1 MPQFK
6 RRPIPLTLAVLFS
19 TTGVASAQNTL
30 TTEKT
35 LPEVKVQ
42 SAPEGE
48 GFRTDT
54 TRGATRTDTPLR
66 DVPQFINTIPQ
77 SVIRSQGATTLQDAL
92 RNVPGITYA
101 APEGGTQANQI
112 FYMRGFQSGG
122 NLFLD
127 GVRDI
132 GEYNR
137 DVFAIEA
144 VEVLKGPGGL
154 TFGRGSTAG
163 VINQV
168 SKIADLYPRKE
179 LDLTLGSFDTKRG
192 AVDLNLPLSQTAS
205 FRLVGMAEDS
215 GSYRYPQGVEK
226 AGLAP
231 SLRFGIGTGT
241 EVTLAYSFLKTQDV
255 TDYGQPAL
263 IAGGRF
269 FGLPPVSARA
279 YYGFANHDYT
289 DHDTHIATLA
299 VDHRLDRNIS
309 LRNTLRWAN
318 YKRDLEAT
326 IPSLR
331 ATDANGNPTTA
342 AMPPALLVVT
352 RNHDGNRSRTNDD
365 GVVINQTELIW
376 KLAAAGMRHTLLT
389 GLELAR
395 ERLDRWNYFLDV
407 DPATPGIQAPSVPTP
422 LLSPDPYT
430 LLSYTKTPN
439 TRAATKADSV
449 SVYLQDQLEL
459 TQKWKAVLGLRW
471 EYYDAEAATR
481 DYATGV
487 PTATGGPFARVD
499 RMLSTRAGLIWQ
511 PSGAHSYYVAYSTS
525 YNPSGELGV
534 YGGNASN
541 LNART
546 ELLEPEKNRAYEVGA
561 EWNVLHDT
569 RLRAAL
575 FRNEKTNARVDVDP
589 GATNVTALAGKQRV
603 DGLELELAG
612 RLRPDWDIFG
622 AYAYMNGKVVTD
634 PNGFQGNE
642 LIIPEHSGSI
652 WTVFRLGGGWE
663 AGGGATYASGHYIN
677 FGNTVAIPSYWRWDL
692 TAAYVQKRYEVRL
705 NLLNVFDELYYI
717 GGYQNSG
724 NRVLPGNP
732 RTALLTIRYKFD

>member
-1 MPQFK
+1 MPQFEK
-6 RRPIPLTLAVLFS
+6 KPMAAAVALLFLS
-19 TTGVASAQNTL
+19 TPGLVSAQVGP
-30 TTEKT
+30 EKT

-66 DVPQFINTIPQ
+66 DVPQFVNTVPQ

-101 APEGGTQANQI
+101 APEGGTQANQV

-127 GVRDI
+127 GVRDV

-137 DVFAIEA
+137 DLFAIDS

-163 VINQV
+163 VVNQV
-168 SKIADLYPRKE
+168 SKIADLLPRKE
-179 LDLTLGSFDTKRG
+179 VDFTLGSYDTRR
-192 AVDLNLPLSQTAS
+192 ATADLNLPMSQTAS
-205 FRLVGMAEDS
+205 FRIVGLKEDS
-215 GSYRYPQGVEK
+215 GSYRYPQDVEK
-226 AGLAP
+226 SGIAP
-231 SLRFGIGTGT
+231 SLRLGIGTGT
-241 EVTLAYSFLKTQDV
+241 EVTLAYSYLKTHDV

-263 IAGGRF
+263 FTAATGF
-269 FGLPPVSARA
+269 FGLAPVSPRA

-289 DHDTHIATLA
+289 DHDTHLATLT
-299 VDHRLDRNIS
+299 VDHKLSRAVS

-318 YKRDLEAT
+318 YRRDLEAT

-331 ATDANGNPTTA
+331 TTDANGNPVTA
-342 AMPPALLVVT
+342 ATPLNLLVVT

-365 GVVINQTELIW
+365 DVLINQTELTW
-376 KLAAAGMRHTLLT
+376 KFAAGGMRHTLLT
-389 GLELAR
+389 GLELTR
-395 ERLDRWNYFLDV
+395 ESLDRWNYILDA
-407 DPATPGIQAPSVPTP
+407 DPATAGTQAPTATTP
-422 LLSPDPYT
+422 LLAPDPYA
-430 LLSYTKTPN
+430 LLSYTKRPN
-439 TRAATKADSV
+439 TRARANADSV

-459 TQKWKAVLGLRW
+459 TKHWKAVLGLRW
-471 EYYDAEAATR
+471 ERYDAEASTR
-481 DYATGV
+481 DFTTGV
-487 PTATGGPFARVD
+487 PTGTGGPFARVD

-511 PSGAHSYYVAYSTS
+511 PSDAQSYYAAYSTS

-534 YGGNASN
+534 YGGTGTN
-541 LNART
+541 LNAQNQ
-546 ELLEPEKNRAYEVGA
+546 LLDPEKNRAYEAGA
-561 EWNVLHDT
+561 EWNIFHDT

-575 FRNEKTNARVDVDP
+575 FRNEKTNARIDVDP
-589 GATNVTALAGKQRV
+589 GAVNVTALAGQQRV
-603 DGLELELAG
+603 DGIELELAG
-612 RLRPDWDIFG
+612 RISRDWDVFG
-622 AYAYMNGKVVTD
+622 AYAYMDGKVVND

-642 LIIPEHSGSI
+642 LIIPEHSGNL
-652 WTVFRLGGGWE
+652 WTIYRLGGGWE
-663 AGGGATYASGHYIN
+663 IGGGPSYASGHYIN
-677 FGNTVAIPSYWRWDL
+677 FNNTVSIPGYWRVDL
-692 TAAYVQKRYEVRL
+692 TAAYVQRRYEVRL
-705 NLLNVFDELYYI
+705 NVLNAFDEIYYI

-732 RTALLTIRYKFD
+732 RTALLTLRYKFD